1 MVFIPY
7 ITAGDPDMTTTA
19 EEALCLL
26 EACGAHV
33 IELELLEMLM

>member
-1 MVFIPY
+1 
-7 ITAGDPDMTTTA
+7 MTTTA

-33 IELELLEMLM
+33 IELDP